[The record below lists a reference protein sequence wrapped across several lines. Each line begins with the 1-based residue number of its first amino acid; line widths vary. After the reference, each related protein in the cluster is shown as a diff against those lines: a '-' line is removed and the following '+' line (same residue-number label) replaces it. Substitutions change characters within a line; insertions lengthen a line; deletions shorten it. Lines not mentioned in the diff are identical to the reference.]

1 MASRVS
7 RSVMLINILQHKEEP
22 PPPTKK
28 YQSQMS
34 VVTRLRNPVLKAQEV
49 LGTILPLIEGT
60 EMLG

>member
-7 RSVMLINILQHKEEP
+7 RSVMLINILQHNEEA
-22 PPPTKK
+22 PPTKK

-34 VVTRLRNPVLKAQEV
+34 VVTRLRNPVPKAQEV